1 MDVPTRS
8 DGHTEQHLLR
18 ASPARS
24 ESHALAGIRALVPMS
39 GRQPVPCDAVPMDT
53 PERSRRVVDFR
64 LANGEQ
70 IHAAHPETF
79 EIPPRSQRK
88 TLQPGDLAKLLFA
101 VMEPSGDE
109 PSAER
114 MWVMVRQVIG
124 GR

>member
-1 MDVPTRS
+1 
-8 DGHTEQHLLR
+8 
-18 ASPARS
+18 
-24 ESHALAGIRALVPMS
+24 MS

-79 EIPPRSQRK
+79 EIPPRSQRE

-124 GR
+124 GRYVGSLDNEPRAITTIAADDPVEFGPEHVIQIWEDE